1 MTLPSTVLDVGIAGY
16 GCSIPERS
24 VDNNY
29 FTRFFETSD
38 EWIIQRTGIEA
49 RRWLAD
55 GEKPSDLFTAAAKRC
70 LDKSQVAASEVDLI
84 ILATVSG
91 DHLGVPAT
99 ACIVQENLGAKNAAA
114 FDIQAACTGFLYALS
129 VGRQFIATGT
139 YKNVL
144 VIGGEGLSRIIDVY
158 DRGTSIIFG
167 DGAGAVLLQ
176 PHATCQQGLIEDI
189 TLGADGAGAQFITRP
204 RGGAMEQITPEI
216 LSEGTH
222 QLRMQGREVY
232 RFAVARMTE
241 LIAWAMEGQDVE
253 ELSIVVPHQVNKRI
267 LETATKKLN
276 LPTEKVFINI
286 DKYGNTSAGSVP
298 VALCECLEAGKIEKG
313 KLVVMAAF
321 GAGLTWGGARLRW

>member
-1 MTLPSTVLDVGIAGY
+1 MNPSLIDVGIAGY

-38 EWIIQRTGIEA
+38 EWIMQRTGIQA
-49 RRWLAD
+49 RRWLKD
-55 GEKPSDLFTAAAKRC
+55 DEKPSDMFTAASERC
-70 LDKSQVAASEVDLI
+70 LEKSGVNAEDVDLI

-99 ACIVQENLGAKNAAA
+99 ACIVQDNIGAKNAAA

-129 VGRQFIATGT
+129 VGRQFVATGA

-144 VIGGEGLSRIIDVY
+144 VIGGEGLSRIIDIY

-176 PHATCQQGLIEDI
+176 PHETCQQGLIEDI

-204 RGGAMEQITPEI
+204 RGGAMEQITPDI

-222 QLRMQGREVY
+222 QLRMKGREVY
-232 RFAVARMTE
+232 RFAVSRMTE
-241 LIAWAMEGQDVE
+241 LMAWAMEGQDPE

-267 LETATKKLN
+267 LETATAKLD
-276 LPTEKVFINI
+276 LPPEKVYINI

-298 VALCECLEAGKIEKG
+298 VALCECLDAGKIEKG

>member
-1 MTLPSTVLDVGIAGY
+1 MNPSLIDVGIAGY
-16 GCSIPERS
+16 GCAIPERS
-24 VDNNY
+24 VDNHY

-38 EWIIQRTGIEA
+38 EWIVQRTGIQA
-49 RRWLAD
+49 RRWLKD
-55 GEKPSDLFTAAAKRC
+55 DEKPSDLFTTASERC
-70 LDKSQVAASEVDLI
+70 LENAGVTAKDVDLI

-99 ACIVQENLGAKNAAA
+99 ACIVQENLGAKDAPA

-129 VGRQFIATGT
+129 VGRQFVATGA

-144 VIGGEGLSRIIDVY
+144 VIGGEGLSRIIDIY

-204 RGGAMEQITPEI
+204 RGGAMEQITPDI

-222 QLRMQGREVY
+222 QLRMKGREVY

-241 LIAWAMEGQDVE
+241 LMAWAMEGQDPE

-267 LETATKKLN
+267 LETATAKLD
-276 LPTEKVFINI
+276 LPPEKVYINI
-286 DKYGNTSAGSVP
+286 DKYGNSSAGSVP
-298 VALCECLEAGKIEKG
+298 VALCECLDGGKIEKG

>member
-1 MTLPSTVLDVGIAGY
+1 MTQSLLDVGIAGY
-16 GCSIPERS
+16 GCSIPQRS
-24 VDNNY
+24 IDNNY

-49 RRWLAD
+49 RRWLD
-55 GEKPSDLFTAAAKRC
+55 EDDKPSDMFTEAAERC
-70 LDKSQVAASEVDLI
+70 LENAGVAAEDVDMI
-84 ILATVSG
+84 VLATVSG

-99 ACIVQENLGAKNAAA
+99 SCIVQDNLGASNAAA

-129 VGRQFIATGT
+129 VGRQFVATGA

-144 VIGGEGLSRIIDVY
+144 LIGGEGLSRIIDIY

-176 PHATCQQGLIEDI
+176 PHETCQQGLIEDI

-222 QLRMQGREVY
+222 QLRMKGREVY
-232 RFAVARMTE
+232 RFAVSRMTE
-241 LIAWAMEGQDVE
+241 LMAWAMEGQDKE
-253 ELSIVVPHQVNKRI
+253 ELAIVVPHQVNKRI
-267 LETATKKLN
+267 LETATKKLD
-276 LPTEKVFINI
+276 LPPEKVYINI

-298 VALCECLEAGKIEKG
+298 VALCECLDAGKIEKG

-321 GAGLTWGGARLRW
+321 GAGLTWGGARVRW

>member
-1 MTLPSTVLDVGIAGY
+1 MNPSLIDVGIAGY
-16 GCSIPERS
+16 GCAIPERS
-24 VDNNY
+24 VDNHY

-38 EWIIQRTGIEA
+38 EWIVQRTGIQA
-49 RRWLAD
+49 RRWLKD
-55 GEKPSDLFTAAAKRC
+55 DEKPSDLFTTASERC
-70 LDKSQVAASEVDLI
+70 LENAGVTAKDVDLI

-99 ACIVQENLGAKNAAA
+99 ACIVQENLGAKDAPA

-129 VGRQFIATGT
+129 VGRQFVATGA

-144 VIGGEGLSRIIDVY
+144 VIGGEGLSRIIDIY

-176 PHATCQQGLIEDI
+176 PHAPCQQGLIEDI

-204 RGGAMEQITPEI
+204 RGGAMEQITPDI

-222 QLRMQGREVY
+222 QLRMKGREVY

-241 LIAWAMEGQDVE
+241 LMAWAMEGQDPE

-267 LETATKKLN
+267 LETATAKLD
-276 LPTEKVFINI
+276 LPPEKVYINI
-286 DKYGNTSAGSVP
+286 DKYGNSSAGSVP
-298 VALCECLEAGKIEKG
+298 VALCECLDGGKIEKG

>member
-1 MTLPSTVLDVGIAGY
+1 
-16 GCSIPERS
+16 
-24 VDNNY
+24 
-29 FTRFFETSD
+29 
-38 EWIIQRTGIEA
+38 
-49 RRWLAD
+49 
-55 GEKPSDLFTAAAKRC
+55 
-70 LDKSQVAASEVDLI
+70 
-84 ILATVSG
+84 
-91 DHLGVPAT
+91 
-99 ACIVQENLGAKNAAA
+99 
-114 FDIQAACTGFLYALS
+114 
-129 VGRQFIATGT
+129 
-139 YKNVL
+139 
-144 VIGGEGLSRIIDVY
+144 
-158 DRGTSIIFG
+158 
-167 DGAGAVLLQ
+167 
-176 PHATCQQGLIEDI
+176 
-189 TLGADGAGAQFITRP
+189 
-204 RGGAMEQITPEI
+204 MEQITPEI

>member
-1 MTLPSTVLDVGIAGY
+1 MTQTLIDVGIAGY

-24 VDNNY
+24 IDNNY

-49 RRWLAD
+49 RRWLKED
-55 GEKPSDLFTAAAKRC
+55 EKPSDMFTKAAERC
-70 LDKSQVAASEVDLI
+70 LEKSGVEAGEVDMI

-99 ACIVQENLGAKNAAA
+99 SCIVQENLGAKNAAA

-129 VGRQFIATGT
+129 VGRQFIATGA

-144 VIGGEGLSRIIDVY
+144 VIGGEGLSRIIDIY

-189 TLGADGAGAQFITRP
+189 TLGADGSGAQFITRP

-222 QLRMQGREVY
+222 QLRMKGREVY
-232 RFAVARMTE
+232 RFAVGRMTE
-241 LIAWAMEGQDVE
+241 LMAWAMEGQDME
-253 ELSIVVPHQVNKRI
+253 ELSMVVPHQVNKRI
-267 LETATKKLN
+267 LETATKKLD
-276 LPTEKVFINI
+276 LPPEKVYINI

-298 VALCECLEAGKIEKG
+298 VALCECLDSGKIEKG

>member
-1 MTLPSTVLDVGIAGY
+1 M
-16 GCSIPERS
+16 
-24 VDNNY
+24 
-29 FTRFFETSD
+29 
-38 EWIIQRTGIEA
+38 
-49 RRWLAD
+49 
-55 GEKPSDLFTAAAKRC
+55 
-70 LDKSQVAASEVDLI
+70 I

-99 ACIVQENLGAKNAAA
+99 SCIVQENLGAKNAAA

-129 VGRQFIATGT
+129 VGRQFIATGA

-144 VIGGEGLSRIIDVY
+144 VIGGEGLSRIIDIY

-189 TLGADGAGAQFITRP
+189 TLGADGSGAQFITRP

-222 QLRMQGREVY
+222 QLRMKGREVY
-232 RFAVARMTE
+232 RFAVGRMTE
-241 LIAWAMEGQDVE
+241 LMAWAMEGQDME
-253 ELSIVVPHQVNKRI
+253 ELSMVVPHQVNKRI
-267 LETATKKLN
+267 LETATKKLD
-276 LPTEKVFINI
+276 LPPEKVYINI

-298 VALCECLEAGKIEKG
+298 VALCECLDSGKIEKG

>member
-1 MTLPSTVLDVGIAGY
+1 MNSALLDVGIAGY
-16 GCSIPERS
+16 GHAVPERS
-24 VDNNY
+24 VDNDY

-49 RRWLAD
+49 RRWLD
-55 GEKPSDLFTAAAKRC
+55 DDEKPSDLFTRAAERC
-70 LDKSQVAASEVDLI
+70 LENAGVAATEIDLI

-99 ACIVQENLGAKNAAA
+99 SCIVQENLGAKQAPA
-114 FDIQAACTGFLYALS
+114 FDIQAACTGFLYGLS
-129 VGRQFIATGT
+129 VGRQFVATGA
-139 YKNVL
+139 YRNVL

-176 PHATCQQGLIEDI
+176 PHEECQQGLIEDL

-204 RGGAMEQITPEI
+204 RGGAMEFITPDI

-222 QLRMQGREVY
+222 QLRMKGREVY
-232 RFAVARMTE
+232 RFAVKRMTE
-241 LIAWAMEGQDVE
+241 LMAWAMEGQDRD
-253 ELSIVVPHQVNKRI
+253 ELSIVIPHQVNKRI
-267 LETATKKLN
+267 LETAQQKLD
-276 LPTEKVFINI
+276 LPREKVYINI
-286 DKYGNTSAGSVP
+286 EKYGNSSAGSVP
-298 VALCECLEAGKIEKG
+298 VALCECLEKGLVEKG